1 MKLLKVS
8 VVASVLA
15 AGCAHVSP
23 PDNTYAFRPGS
34 GTVENVQPARVA
46 IPGGTAPKTPLQQ
59 AVAPRWMEGYQ
70 LSLRMDDGSNQAIT
84 QDSDAFH
91 TGDRV
96 QVTPEGRVLKA
107 VAPQAAAPLALR
119 PGNGTVQSVASTS
132 VPSAAAGASTPAQQL
147 TLRMDDGTTQVVT
160 YQGAVLQPG
169 DRINV
174 GADGRIA
181 RQ

>member
-1 MKLLKVS
+1 MRLLKLS

-23 PDNTYAFRPGS
+23 PDNTYAFRPGT
-34 GTVENVQPARVA
+34 GTVQNVQPARVA

-59 AVAPRWMEGYQ
+59 MVAPHWMEGYQ
-70 LSLRMDDGSNQAIT
+70 LSLRMDDGTVQAIT

-91 TGDRV
+91 VGDRI

-107 VAPQAAAPLALR
+107 AGPAPSAPLALR

-132 VPSAAAGASTPAQQL
+132 VPSAAAGGSTPAQQL
-147 TLRMDDGTTQVVT
+147 TLRMDDGSTQVLMFH
-160 YQGAVLQPG
+160 GAVMQPG
-169 DRINV
+169 DRLSV
-174 GADGRIA
+174 ASDGTVR

>member
-23 PDNTYAFRPGS
+23 PDNTYAFRPGI

-59 AVAPRWMEGYQ
+59 MTAPRWMEGYQ
-70 LSLRMDDGSNQAIT
+70 LSLKMDDGTAQAIT

-91 TGDRV
+91 MGDRV

-107 VAPQAAAPLALR
+107 ASPTPALLALR
-119 PGNGTVQSVASTS
+119 PGSGTVQSIAA
-132 VPSAAAGASTPAQQL
+132 VPSAAAGASAPSQQL
-147 TLRMDDGTTQVVT
+147 TVRMDDGSTQVLT
-160 YQGAVLQPG
+160 FQGGSFQPG
-169 DRINV
+169 ERISI
-174 GADGRIA
+174 ATDGRVSP
-181 RQ
+181 Q